1 MISFFKKTSYKKI
14 YPLPVFLGMFFI
26 FFAFS
31 LEVHAGSV
39 TPEWAERLG
48 GAGYDY
54 GLSITTDADGNV
66 LVTGSV
72 NDTADLNGDGDT
84 TDPNETTASPY
95 GGDDAFI
102 SVFDASGTNLWY
114 TRLGGAGYDY
124 GYSITTD
131 ADGNVLVTG
140 SVNDTADLNG
150 DGDTTDP
157 NETTASP
164 YGGDDAFISVFDA
177 SGTNLWYTRLGG
189 AGYDYGYSIT
199 TDADGNV
206 LVTGSVNDTADL
218 NGDGDTTDPNET
230 TASPYGGD
238 DAFISVFDASGTNL
252 WYTRL
257 GGAGYDYGYSI
268 TTDADGNVLVT
279 GSVNDTADLNGDGD
293 TTDPN
298 ETTASP
304 YGGDDAFISVFDA
317 SGTNLWYTRL
327 GGAGYDYG
335 YSITTDADGNVLV
348 TGSVNDTADLNGDGD
363 TTDPNE
369 TTASPYGGDDAF
381 ISVFDASGTNLW
393 YTRLGGAGY
402 DYGYSIT
409 TDADGNVLVTGSVND
424 TADLNGDGDTTDPNE
439 TTASPYGGDDAFISV
454 FDASGT
460 NLWYTRLG
468 GAGYDYGYSITTDA
482 DGNVLVTGSVNDTAD
497 LNGDGDTTDPNET
510 TASPY
515 GGDDAFISVFS
526 YDFTPPVLTL
536 DSPSSPTGDFTPTIT
551 GVATDARNALASV
564 EYQVDSTSGSWSTCT
579 ADDGTFDSSS
589 EAFSCQTQELSEG
602 THTIYLRSTDSADN
616 TTQEGEESEVSIQ
629 IDLTYPSL
637 TLNPLP
643 PLTNDSTLILTGTT
657 KDTDGTIQNVEYQLD
672 SLSGSWTPCTSND
685 SLFEEQEESFTCTLT
700 NLSDGNHIIYIRSTD
715 NVGNSTSIQTSPSED
730 TTIDTKEPTLEPKS
744 QITLELK
751 GTKKTNIEEGE
762 TFYTQKERPKLKGR
776 NEEAKNGT
784 VVVYQRTYLGAKRKI
799 ATARIDKDGN
809 WEYSLPKKE
818 NDSRHY
824 AIKLIDEA
832 GNESDIS
839 QWFKV
844 IYDRKAPTFKTELPK
859 TQNVTRGTR
868 IDFPAKDNFSGIDS
882 YQVKLTPYHKE
893 WKKIPNKKDSFFII
907 PESVSNGIYT
917 LTLKVTDKAGN
928 RLTHSMTV
936 TVGDGK

>member
-1 MISFFKKTSYKKI
+1 MRIFSYKKSHL
-14 YPLPVFLGMFFI
+14 LPTLFGI
-26 FFAFS
+26 FFVFFFLSQYAQ
-31 LEVHAGSV
+31 AATV
-39 TPEWAERLG
+39 THEWSKRLG
-48 GAGYDY
+48 GAGSDTGYY
-54 GLSITTDADGNV
+54 IAIGSSGNMYVAEYITGD
-66 LVTGSV
+66 
-72 NDTADLNGDGDT
+72 ADLNGDGDF
-84 TDPNETTASPY
+84 TDPYESGIGF
-95 GGDDAFI
+95 GGTDAFF
-102 SVFDASGTNLWY
+102 SVFSSDGTYLWSK
-114 TRLGGAGYDY
+114 RLGGTGTDN
-124 GYSITTD
+124 GSSITLD
-131 ADGNVLVTG
+131 SSGNLYVAGSVTG
-140 SVNDTADLNG
+140 IADLNG
-150 DGDTTDP
+150 DGDILDV
-157 NETTASP
+157 NETGGVP
-164 YGGDDAFISVFDA
+164 YGGQDAFISAFTS
-177 SGTNLWYTRLGG
+177 SGEYLWSKRLGG
-189 AGYDYGYSIT
+189 VEQDTGRGSSVDFSGGIYISGQTRGTADFNGDGDTNDFNETVVAPYGEPDAFLSAFTSDGTHLWSKRLGGLETDTNYKVIT
-199 TDADGNV
+199 DFFGN
-206 LVTGSVNDTADL
+206 LYVTGFITGDADL
-218 NGDGDTTDPNET
+218 NGDGDILDVNET
-230 TASPYGGD
+230 GGVPYGGQ
-238 DAFISVFDASGTNL
+238 DAFISAFTSSGEYL
-252 WYTRL
+252 WSKRL
-257 GGAGYDYGYSI
+257 GGGSFDYIWNISSRDTSRNIYIAGS
-268 TTDADGNVLVT
+268 VT
-279 GSVNDTADLNGDGD
+279 GIADLNGDGD
-293 TTDPN
+293 ILDVN
-298 ETTASP
+298 ETGGVP
-304 YGGDDAFISVFDA
+304 YGGQDAFISAFTS
-317 SGTNLWYTRL
+317 SGEYLWSRRL
-327 GGAGYDYG
+327 GGVGNDFV
-335 YSITTDADGNVLV
+335 YSSISNSSGNIYITGRITDI
-348 TGSVNDTADLNGDGD
+348 ADLNGDGD
-363 TTDPNE
+363 FTDPYE
-369 TTASPYGGDDAF
+369 SGVGFGGSDIFLSA
-381 ISVFDASGTNLW
+381 
-393 YTRLGGAGY
+393 
-402 DYGYSIT
+402 
-409 TDADGNVLVTGSVND
+409 
-424 TADLNGDGDTTDPNE
+424 
-439 TTASPYGGDDAFISV
+439 
-454 FDASGT
+454 
-460 NLWYTRLG
+460 
-468 GAGYDYGYSITTDA
+468 
-482 DGNVLVTGSVNDTAD
+482 
-497 LNGDGDTTDPNET
+497 
-510 TASPY
+510 
-515 GGDDAFISVFS
+515 FS
-526 YDFTPPVLTL
+526 YDTTPPSLSLTPI
-536 DSPSSPTGDFTPTIT
+536 STPTPDSTPTLT
-551 GVATDARNALASV
+551 GTATDLLSTIQSV
-564 EYQVDSTSGSWSTCT
+564 EFQLNSTSGSWTPCT
-579 ADDGTFDSSS
+579 PDDGTFNSAS
-589 EAFSCQTQELSEG
+589 ESFSCTTPELTDG
-602 THTIYLRSTDSADN
+602 TYTIYTRSTDSNTN
-616 TTQEGEESEVSIQ
+616 TTKEGEESSFTFT

-936 TVGDGK
+936 TVGD